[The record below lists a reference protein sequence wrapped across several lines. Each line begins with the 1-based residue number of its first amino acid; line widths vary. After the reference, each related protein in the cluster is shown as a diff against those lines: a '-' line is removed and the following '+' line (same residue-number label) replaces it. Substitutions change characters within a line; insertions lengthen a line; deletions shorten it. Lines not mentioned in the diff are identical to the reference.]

1 MAVNI
6 SRSQNAELNEGAT
19 DGKYR
24 KVRPNTTVDPGMGDE
39 IMRANRQGLH
49 PFWNYDFIDSEETSK
64 VSPGSNKAGAVSP
77 RQGQTPVAAMENLT
91 SQTN

>member
-24 KVRPNTTVDPGMGDE
+24 KVRPHTTVDPGMGDDLV
-39 IMRANRQGLH
+39 RANRRGLH
-49 PFWNYDFIDSEETSK
+49 PFWNYDFIDAEEMNR
-64 VSPGSNKAGAVSP
+64 VSPGSNKAGVVSS
-77 RQGQTPVAAMENLT
+77 RKDQTPVAAMEDLT
-91 SQTN
+91 TQNY

>member
-24 KVRPNTTVDPGMGDE
+24 KVRPHTTVAPGMGDE
-39 IMRANRQGLH
+39 LVRANRQSLH
-49 PFWNYDFIDSEETSK
+49 PFWNYDFIDAEETNK
-64 VSPGSNKAGAVSP
+64 VSPGSDKAGRVSS
-77 RQGQTPVAAMENLT
+77 RKDQTPVSAMEDLT
-91 SQTN
+91 SQEY